1 MGGSKSLEELVE
13 YILEQEKIIDE
24 KELQIQILTNRVLH
38 LEVIISEFDKDL
50 MS

>member
-1 MGGSKSLEELVE
+1 MNEEKTLEELIE

-24 KELQIQILTNRVLH
+24 KELQIQILTSRVSH
-38 LEVIISEFDKDL
+38 LEEIISEFDKDL

>member
-1 MGGSKSLEELVE
+1 MNEEKTLEELVE

-24 KELQIQILTNRVLH
+24 KELQIQILTSRVVH
-38 LEVIISEFDKDL
+38 LESIISEFDRDL